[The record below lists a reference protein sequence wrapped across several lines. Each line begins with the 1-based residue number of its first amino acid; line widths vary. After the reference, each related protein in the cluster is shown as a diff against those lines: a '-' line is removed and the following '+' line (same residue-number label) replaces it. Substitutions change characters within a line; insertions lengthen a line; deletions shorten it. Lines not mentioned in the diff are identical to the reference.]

1 MSLNQSLPASAS
13 DQTTQS
19 SSQVSEQEL
28 QAQLTNLFFEW
39 HESYITRNQA
49 VLATIRRRNRD
60 SNQTLE
66 VKTEIAAQEMS
77 DFHFWFLQSAE
88 EYEVNKLELEI
99 QLLLA
104 SENGGGEDRSEHSAE
119 LPALAT
125 EAEQDPSGEKSD
137 QSDISDRK
145 ITSGEILS
153 EDFNESN
160 LKFRASDSDMWKA
173 DLLKDLE
180 IQQRKRASMNLIYQR
195 NNDWVQQ
202 VREQSERAQKSIKL
216 RGRRIAQGM
225 EPQEG
230 RAARNQEDINR
241 FLAWYEN
248 KIIIWGVEDD
258 HLHELLHKLDSKD
271 AYRSDPDES
280 LEVRFSDLL
289 SYETRL
295 LYEAREE
302 VEAEQGG
309 SEDGEDVPGAAILW
323 EWSPTNGLDPWPL
336 YWID

>member
-13 DQTTQS
+13 DQTEQS

-66 VKTEIAAQEMS
+66 VKTELAAQEMS
-77 DFHFWFLQSAE
+77 DFRFWYLQSAE
-88 EYEVNKLELEI
+88 EYEVNKLEFEI

-104 SENGGGEDRSEHSAE
+104 SGNGDEKDQSEHSAE

-125 EAEQDPSGEKSD
+125 EAEQDPLGEISD
-137 QSDISDRK
+137 QSDIGDRQ
-145 ITSGEILS
+145 ITFGEVLS
-153 EDFNESN
+153 ENNNESN
-160 LKFRASDSDMWKA
+160 LKFKASDSEIWKT

-180 IQQRKRASMNLIYQR
+180 TQQRNHTSMNLIYQR
-195 NNDWVQQ
+195 NNEWVQQ
-202 VREQSERAQKSIKL
+202 VREQSERAQESIQL

-248 KIIIWGVEDD
+248 KMLIWAAEDD
-258 HLHELLHKLDSKD
+258 HFHELLHKVGSKD
-271 AYRSDPDES
+271 EYHADPDES

-302 VEAEQGG
+302 VEATPGV
-309 SEDGEDVPGAAILW
+309 SEDREDVPGAATLW
-323 EWSPTNGLDPWPL
+323 D
-336 YWID
+336 

>member
-49 VLATIRRRNRD
+49 VLATICRRNRD
-60 SNQTLE
+60 SDQTLE

-77 DFHFWFLQSAE
+77 DFHFWYLQSAE
-88 EYEVNKLELEI
+88 EYEVSKLEFEI

-104 SENGGGEDRSEHSAE
+104 SGNGDEKDQSEHSAE
-119 LPALAT
+119 LPALPT
-125 EAEQDPSGEKSD
+125 EAEQDPLGEISD
-137 QSDISDRK
+137 QSDIVDRE

-153 EDFNESN
+153 ENFDESN
-160 LKFRASDSDMWKA
+160 LKFKAVDSDMWKA
-173 DLLKDLE
+173 DLLEDLE
-180 IQQRKRASMNLIYQR
+180 TQQRNHTSMNLIYQR
-195 NNDWVQQ
+195 NNEWVQQ
-202 VREQSERAQKSIKL
+202 VREQSEQAQESIKL
-216 RGRRIAQGM
+216 RGRRISQGM

-248 KIIIWGVEDD
+248 KMLIWAAEDN
-258 HLHELLHKLDSKD
+258 HLHELLHKVGSKD
-271 AYRSDPDES
+271 EYHADTDES
-280 LEVRFSDLL
+280 LEARFLDLL
-289 SYETRL
+289 SYETQL
-295 LYEAREE
+295 LYEARKE
-302 VEAEQGG
+302 VEATRGV
-309 SEDGEDVPGAAILW
+309 SEGQEYIAGAATLW
-323 EWSPTNGLDPWPL
+323 D
-336 YWID
+336 